1 MAINW
6 GFEEVE
12 NEFVELPQGMYRC
25 RIKTAEETTSTG
37 KPMISLM
44 LDISGHNQ
52 NYSTTLFLMHLIHQS
67 ETRNYSL
74 FMTVLAFLEGIWK
87 QVSGS
92 AKSVH

>member
-12 NEFVELPQGMYRC
+12 NEFIDLPQGMYRC
-25 RIKTAEETTSTG
+25 RIKTAEETTTSTG

-52 NYSTTLFLMHLIHQS
+52 KLF
-67 ETRNYSL
+67 
-74 FMTVLAFLEGIWK
+74 
-87 QVSGS
+87 
-92 AKSVH
+92 